1 MAARRRELMDDDHA
15 GALERF
21 DEELA
26 RELRAQGKCGRPR
39 RGEGAGKLC
48 RQPAGKGTE
57 HPGEGACWLHGGRKK
72 DGTDKRLKTGVYS
85 SIGNLRVQTIVN
97 ELKAGEGRDLDG
109 TNELVFARALLI
121 DWTEQ
126 YELLRDAV
134 IAWNETRDPVSRPA
148 TVPDIQHA
156 GPILERISR
165 MIYRIERASSDKF
178 IPRGQFYRV
187 MQAMGRAVDARVV
200 DEAVKE
206 QIKEDWLRIEV
217 P

>member
-1 MAARRRELMDDDHA
+1 MDDDHA
-15 GALERF
+15 AALERF

-26 RELRAQGKCGRPR
+26 RRLRAEGKCGRPR
-39 RGEGAGKLC
+39 RGEGKGKLC
-48 RQPAGKGTE
+48 RQPAGKATE

-72 DGTDKRLKTGVYS
+72 DGTDRRLKSGVYS
-85 SIGNLRVQTIVN
+85 SIQNLRVKEIVDQ
-97 ELKAGEGRDLDG
+97 LKADQGRQLDA
-109 TNELVFARALLI
+109 TEELVFARALLI
-121 DWTEQ
+121 DWTEN
-126 YELLRDAV
+126 YELLREAV
-134 IAWNETRDPVSRPA
+134 IAWNATRAPEDRPA
-148 TVPDIQHA
+148 TVPDIQQA

-165 MIYRIERASSDKF
+165 MIYRIERASSDKY

-206 QIKEDWLRIEV
+206 QIKDDWLRIEV